1 MDDGRLAE
9 ELIRVGREAGLAAVG
24 ICDASRFE
32 DTRRILVERR
42 SRGWAAGMQFTYR
55 RPERSTDPQV
65 TLPGAAALV
74 VGACRYE
81 RDEGATPVGRDASRR
96 REVPDDPD
104 GRDRRRPHGAGE
116 DETGGA
122 PVAVLP
128 DRRPRARVAMY
139 SWVDHYRVL
148 RDALGA
154 VADHLLQCG
163 WRAQVVADD
172 NALVDRAAA
181 VRAGLGWYGKNTNVL
196 LPGAGSWFVLGSVLT
211 DAPLTAGRPT
221 PTPVAGRVPVVPAVP
236 DRLPDR
242 GPGRAGSAR
251 RPALPGLAGA
261 GARRLPP
268 GVPGSAGRSPLRM
281 RRLPDQLPGQPGRHR
296 APPTAGRGAR
306 RPAHG
311 RHPLAAVRR

>member
-9 ELIRVGREAGLAAVG
+9 ELISVGREAGLAAVG

-81 RDEGATPVGRDASRR
+81 RDEGATPVGRDASRG
-96 REVPDDPD
+96 REVRDDPG
-104 GRDRRRPHGAGE
+104 GRDGRRPHGAGE

-122 PVAVLP
+122 PVAVLA

-154 VADHLLQCG
+154 VADHLLRC
-163 WRAQVVADD
+163 RMA
-172 NALVDRAAA
+172 
-181 VRAGLGWYGKNTNVL
+181 
-196 LPGAGSWFVLGSVLT
+196 GAGGRRRQCPGRSGRRR
-211 DAPLTAGRPT
+211 AGRP
-221 PTPVAGRVPVVPAVP
+221 
-236 DRLPDR
+236 
-242 GPGRAGSAR
+242 
-251 RPALPGLAGA
+251 GLV
-261 GARRLPP
+261 R
-268 GVPGSAGRSPLRM
+268 
-281 RRLPDQLPGQPGRHR
+281 QEHQR
-296 APPTAGRGAR
+296 APSGGGVLVCARARSSPTR
-306 RPAHG
+306 
-311 RHPLAAVRR
+311 L